1 MCGAQGARRRRRRLT
16 DGILAPVLE
25 AVSQLETDTAS
36 PATQKDTAPPM
47 LLRGRFMVSF
57 PIAQDLEALSRRP
70 PKTLMSRAELS
81 TNLGLHRTAKSR
93 VLVSAKKVEI
103 AR

>member
-57 PIAQDLEALSRRP
+57 PIAQDFGGIEQ
-70 PKTLMSRAELS
+70 T
-81 TNLGLHRTAKSR
+81 TAKDTY
-93 VLVSAKKVEI
+93 VTG
-103 AR
+103 